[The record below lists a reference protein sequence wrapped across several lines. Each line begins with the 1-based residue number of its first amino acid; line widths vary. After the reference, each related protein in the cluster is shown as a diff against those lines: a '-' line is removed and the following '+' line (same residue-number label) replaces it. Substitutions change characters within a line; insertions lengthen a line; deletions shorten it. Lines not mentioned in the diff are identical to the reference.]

1 MAEKTNSYQDYQDA
15 QSQLLQIQAQQQ
27 ANLQEARLMGQSQM
41 ATNNALNQAAQVAA
55 QTVAMGNTTQ
65 PATFNPTTQ
74 AVLQQYGLGQ
84 PRVVRNQTRSQSTT
98 PQHVTIN
105 NNTSNITNNNVAV
118 PANIGGPLQG
128 RPVQINPDVQMG
140 TFKTWL
146 SNVFAQ
152 QNAEAARRDREYEK
166 RESALARNANKVLK
180 KIGEIGGD
188 IGKALDPRRATNSSV
203 NTIKTLFTVL
213 GIANLAKNWVHV
225 AHKLDD
231 FFKWLGVKG
240 SGSRSEGDTVWD
252 SLRKNIVNLL
262 GGQSEGDNAEGVL
275 IAIRRLFYTKEGEDS
290 VNGRGIF
297 NEILDRIKLELNYRF
312 KSAGLSLE
320 KYKDGLKNSNNFGDK
335 LASKLLNVANK
346 FTGALGAMI
355 NGFISGDASSVVNK
369 INDENVNERHQY
381 DFMDVESYNH
391 NRKNFDKSTNK
402 YGIVY
407 KTDENGKLILDKD
420 GNPIEDKDNKTK
432 GFTYSKDVLATD
444 RNGKKI
450 GGMIEAVWNE
460 QDQENPNVFVQ
471 KRKLINPS
479 SLEMNNTDKI
489 ISNTTENN
497 LKPGMKA
504 DNLNHAK
511 HLDKNGDLTSDTAA
525 FNLSLDIIQILIN
538 QTSGDGYNYDTVVSY
553 LQKLDRYLSKK
564 KRVPVCKAWP
574 EFFPK
579 KEGDKPYE
587 EHYYKRIPKTW
598 TVNIVNSDGAPNY
611 DDSSIIPKW
620 LGDVANGATFGGWAA
635 KADIP
640 ASQLGEFKNNYT
652 DALFIVPAAGPE
664 DVGIDH
670 VVYLCVTIT
679 RKELLD
685 VIKRYMNLSENT
697 ELKNLQGYGFQKD
710 MRNAMYRKTAES
722 IKNNESF
729 KQQYNQKMNEFVDL
743 DAAKKEYQE
752 GKEALKEE
760 EFRYE
765 KAYDYFTNDTL
776 VGQVLD
782 KSIEKG
788 KELYKNGVDKV
799 SGFNKR
805 TEFIDKLRP
814 IILKE
819 LEESGIDISDENKER
834 YADILLSQL
843 ALESGW
849 GKKPSG
855 KNNYGGIKAPTE
867 IDKETGKRVPKDKE
881 HAKEVITTEI
891 LNGNLKKY
899 PKLRDRVV
907 EEPYQQ
913 TSGRWKYKLKDWFK
927 SYDSI
932 EDFVDDYVNL
942 LNKNW
947 SNAMNG
953 ESDLSD
959 EELIE
964 YYASNLKKGSNGG
977 SYYTSDVDEYTD
989 LLNKIYKRI
998 KLDKEKISKENN
1010 NESGSPDYMSE
1021 LAYNSPLL
1029 EKKDSELDSLL
1040 KNMNDYSN
1048 GFNIR
1053 NAVETLRSNTNKV
1066 FQQTKRATKLGLKV
1080 GDVKQRK
1087 DSIGLCAGHVRRAIE
1102 AGGIS
1107 TKNRPTN
1114 ANGYIKYLPTIGFT
1128 EISGNSANQPG
1139 DISIEE
1145 ATKTHPDG
1153 HAAMWDGYNWISD
1166 FAQRS
1171 QSVHKTDEG
1180 KLHKFRYTR
1189 GARLNIDYM
1198 PTESIRDVS
1207 SYEVLPED
1215 KNASDINPEIKNL
1228 EDNNVESKTFHD
1240 EIKQVDNLIKDD
1252 FNSRFEA
1259 AINDFS
1265 NIISQQN
1272 PTNESGSGEENI
1284 KGSIDSEILNI
1295 LNKIL
1300 TIQTS
1305 IVYNTAATA
1314 DEVRANTQVTAQQ
1327 VNRPIETRGTS
1338 NSMLNNRMNSNY
1350 GG

>member
-188 IGKALDPRRATNSSV
+188 IGKALDPRRATSSSV

-369 INDENVNERHQY
+369 INDTEVENRRSGDNFNTKTVSATFNKQY
-381 DFMDVESYNH
+381 QYLRGETETEDSL
-391 NRKNFDKSTNK
+391 SS
-402 YGIVY
+402 YGITV
-407 KTDENGKLILDKD
+407 DKD
-420 GNPIEDKDNKTK
+420 GNEHYGFNTK
-432 GFTYSKDVLATD
+432 GDRVAREGTGITVDKNFGNKLSYTTKDESGKTITKEIDTHNILF
-444 RNGKKI
+444 NGMDYI
-450 GGMIEAVWNE
+450 L
-460 QDQENPNVFVQ
+460 PNT
-471 KRKLINPS
+471 S
-479 SLEMNNTDKI
+479 AD
-489 ISNTTENN
+489 N
-497 LKPGMKA
+497 LKAGNKA
-504 DNLNHAK
+504 DNFNFAID
-511 HLDKNGDLTSDTAA
+511 LDSRGNIANDTAA
-525 FNLSLDIIQILIN
+525 FKASMDVIQALIN
-538 QTSGDGYNYDTVVSY
+538 QEAGSSYNFDLVISLLQRLDKY
-553 LQKLDRYLSKK
+553 LEGGSE
-564 KRVPVCKAWP
+564 KRIPVCNAWP
-574 EFFPK
+574 RFFPK
-579 KEGDKPYE
+579 KGRD
-587 EHYYKRIPKTW
+587 YYKSRYYKLIPSDWSISESKG
-598 TVNIVNSDGAPNY
+598 TVPNSGGNFFNPAQWSNIRDKVESKEA
-611 DDSSIIPKW
+611 
-620 LGDVANGATFGGWAA
+620 L
-635 KADIP
+635 
-640 ASQLGEFKNNYT
+640 NNAEYI
-652 DALFIVPAAGPE
+652 LLLVPAAGPE
-664 DVGIDH
+664 DIGIDK
-670 VVYLCVTIT
+670 VVYPCFVIS
-679 RKELLD
+679 RKELHD
-685 VIKRYMNLSENT
+685 VIKRYMNLSEDT
-697 ELKNLQGYGFQKD
+697 ELKDLQGYDFQKN
-710 MRNAMYRKTAES
+710 MRKAMYRNTAES

-1029 EKKDSELDSLL
+1029 EKKDSELDPLL